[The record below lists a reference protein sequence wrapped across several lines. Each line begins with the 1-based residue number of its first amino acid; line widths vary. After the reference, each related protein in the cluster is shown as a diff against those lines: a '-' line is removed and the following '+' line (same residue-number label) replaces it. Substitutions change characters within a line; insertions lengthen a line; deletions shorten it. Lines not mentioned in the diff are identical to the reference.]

1 MRALLRPV
9 ISSGQIKVGFFFNF
23 ESFKFF
29 YLYDCGFIFILFILK
44 CFSDQNSS
52 KGTNSKTEKTTE
64 CEY

>member
-23 ESFKFF
+23 ESFNLC
-29 YLYDCGFIFILFILK
+29 LYDCGFIFILFILK

-52 KGTNSKTEKTTE
+52 KGTSSKTEKTTE